1 MSGNQQITRDIQ
13 SKQGIETLIAQLLEQ
28 LGEDPSRSGLQETPH
43 RVEQS
48 LRFLT
53 KGYQEDLARV
63 LNGAIFPIE
72 TTEMVI
78 VRDIDFFSLCE
89 HHLLPFFGKCHVAYL
104 PDGHV
109 LGLSKMARI
118 VELFSRRLQVQE
130 RLTSQIAGAVMEGV
144 GALGVGVV
152 MEGQHLCMMMRGV
165 EKQNTL
171 AVTSSMTGTF
181 KSDDKTRMEFLNLI
195 GRPR

>member
-28 LGEDPSRSGLQETPH
+28 LGEDPSRSGLQETPR

-89 HHLLPFFGKCHVAYL
+89 HHLLPFFGQPYDAKRAA
-104 PDGHV
+104 D
-109 LGLSKMARI
+109 
-118 VELFSRRLQVQE
+118 
-130 RLTSQIAGAVMEGV
+130 
-144 GALGVGVV
+144 
-152 MEGQHLCMMMRGV
+152 
-165 EKQNTL
+165 
-171 AVTSSMTGTF
+171 
-181 KSDDKTRMEFLNLI
+181 
-195 GRPR
+195 